1 MAEIL
6 KAESYT
12 SVMKTSHEDVYTL
25 FIEAEVVSDG
35 EEGSVVN
42 ILGDG
47 ASVGAYSLSLAN
59 SIYTLVFNP
68 PTGFRGEYVEEQGNL
83 PVDPHWNFLGAPTIA
98 LVDPNAVDAGNAV
111 VPQILEMNFAQSND
125 LPYVSQPVAL
135 PYISFIFWR
144 RTGTV
149 TPVLESI
156 EAPVGSKI
164 QVTMHYTTSDKK

>member
-12 SVMKTSHEDVYTL
+12 SVMKTAHEDVYTL
-25 FIEAEVVSDG
+25 FIEAEVVSENEVG
-35 EEGSVVN
+35 VVRL
-42 ILGDG
+42 LGDG

-59 SIYTLVFNP
+59 SIYTLTFNP
-68 PTGFRGEYVEEQGNL
+68 PTGFRGEFVNEQGLL
-83 PVDPHWNFLGAPTIA
+83 PVDPHWNFLGAPTVA
-98 LVDPNAVDAGNAV
+98 LVYPDAEVTGDV
-111 VPQILEMNFAQSND
+111 VIPQILEMNFVQSND

-135 PYISFIFWR
+135 PYIRFIFWK

-149 TPVLESI
+149 TPVLSAVT
-156 EAPVGSKI
+156 APVGSKI